1 MGSGYGRA
9 ARIRAAEGHVMGLL
23 AGLSPWGL
31 AAALVLLAL
40 NEPVLAAGV
49 VGVDL
54 VTG

>member
-1 MGSGYGRA
+1 
-9 ARIRAAEGHVMGLL
+9 MGLL

-31 AAALVLLAL
+31 VAALVLLVL